1 MNVKQII
8 IEHLKSIGA
17 DGLCT
22 DDCGCG
28 IDDLAPCECWCPD
41 CVPARKTIADEAGE
55 FHDIGDTVYTPLE
68 PGEGRE
74 ETYGTKCRWLF
85 IVPGVW
91 RAGCNDTRL
100 LSPSHNQ
107 VKAKGFAF
115 CPYCGRPTEFREYC
129 DPPHSPR

>member
-28 IDDLAPCECWCPD
+28 IDDLAPCEQWCPD

-55 FHDIGDTVYTPLE
+55 FHDIGDTIYVPLE
-68 PGEGRE
+68 PGDPDGPNDKTAPLREDLRKAIALLREGKRRFAPNTTNSTVDDFLAKFDQPSDGRE
-74 ETYGTKCRWLF
+74 ET
-85 IVPGVW
+85 
-91 RAGCNDTRL
+91 
-100 LSPSHNQ
+100 
-107 VKAKGFAF
+107 
-115 CPYCGRPTEFREYC
+115 
-129 DPPHSPR
+129 